1 MIKYKE
7 LRWSNCFSYGGN
19 NSIRFD
25 QNPITQLVG
34 KNGHGKS
41 SIALILEEV
50 LFNTNSKGIKKGNI
64 LNRHVKDKSYYISLD
79 FEKDGNE
86 YTIDVSRGST
96 QKVHLH
102 KNGEDIS
109 SHTATATYAEIETL
123 IGYDHKTFSQIV
135 YQSSTTSLEFLTA
148 TDTKRKKFLIDL
160 LNLSKYG
167 KALEVIKE
175 ESSKVTKDLAVQ
187 EASMKQAQDWID
199 KYSKETLEE
208 QDLLIEPPEPTE
220 SEEAV
225 KELRAKAS
233 NIQIENRVIA
243 QNNKYKELRDN
254 VVLLPAPTQQV
265 SDAEIEVLRKAEANL
280 NAELKA
286 AQAELTKLTSVKTHC
301 PTCKQALSGVDN
313 SHVETHKAEVSEKI
327 SVLKSQIPE
336 ATKAIETA
344 LKIQKELRL
353 YQERNAEY
361 ERYNGMWDSTKASEL
376 LDSGLIQ
383 AQIDELEKVIR
394 VVKQDIAAI
403 KAKNEKIRAHNVRI
417 GLLKSQLQ
425 DMEDTRDAAKSKFL
439 VLAERAANLAVLTKA
454 FSTTGLVAYKIECL
468 VKDLEAITNE
478 YLADMAD
485 GRFQISFQISAADKL
500 NVVITDNGED
510 IDIAALSSGERAR
523 VNIATLLAIR
533 KLMQSLSNTRTNLLV
548 LDETVENLDSE
559 GKERLIEVLL
569 KEEGLNTFLISHGFT
584 HPLLEKMHVIKE
596 NNISRIEQ

>member
-7 LRWSNCFSYGGN
+7 LRWDNCFSYGAN

-79 FEKDGNE
+79 FEKDGDE

-109 SHTATATYAEIETL
+109 SHTATATYADIEAL

-160 LNLSKYG
+160 LNLTKYG

-175 ESSKVTKDLAVQ
+175 ESSKVSKDLAVQ
-187 EASMKQAQDWID
+187 EASMKQAKDWID

-208 QDLLIEPPEPTE
+208 QELLVEPLEPTS
-220 SEEAV
+220 SEEALQR
-225 KELRAKAS
+225 LRAQAL
-233 NIQIENRVIA
+233 NIQSENKAIA
-243 QNNKYKELRDN
+243 QNNKYKELRDS
-254 VVLLPAPTQQV
+254 VVLLPAPTQQI
-265 SDAEIEVLRKAEANL
+265 SDAQINDLRTAEATL
-280 NAELKA
+280 SAELKSLN
-286 AQAELTKLTSVKTHC
+286 AELTKLSSVKTHC
-301 PTCKQALSGVDN
+301 PTCKQALSGVDT
-313 SHVETHKAEVSEKI
+313 SHVETHKVEVLEKI
-327 SVLKSQIPE
+327 SALKNQIPE

-361 ERYNGMWDSTKASEL
+361 ERYNGMWDSTKPFEL
-376 LDSGLIQ
+376 LDSEIIQ
-383 AQIDELEKVIR
+383 VEIEDLERVIR
-394 VVKQDIAAI
+394 TVKQDIATT
-403 KAKNEKIRAHNVRI
+403 KAKNEKIRAHNVKVALIR
-417 GLLKSQLQ
+417 SQLEEMQ
-425 DMEDTRDAAKSKFL
+425 DTYDVARSKFL
-439 VLAERAANLAVLTKA
+439 TLAERATNLGVLVKA

-500 NVVITDNGED
+500 NVIITDNGED

-548 LDETVENLDSE
+548 LDETVENLDAE